1 MPPSFWKVFT
11 LAFSSVFI
19 AELGDKTQLL
29 TGKLQ
34 ATHKLP
40 LAIFLG
46 ASCALII
53 SSLIAVLLGDVLHRL
68 LPEQCINDIFGML
81 FIFVGILMIMGRF

>member
-1 MPPSFWKVFT
+1 MNPGFWKVFT

-40 LAIFLG
+40 VAIFLG
-46 ASCALII
+46 AACALVV
-53 SSLIAVLLGDVLHRL
+53 SSLMAVLLGDVLHRL
-68 LPEQCINDIFGML
+68 LPEQCINDLFGML
-81 FIFVGILMIMGRF
+81 FIFIGVLMVMGRF

>member
-1 MPPSFWKVFT
+1 MTPTFWKVFSM
-11 LAFSSVFI
+11 AFGSVFL

-40 LAIFLG
+40 VAIFLG
-46 ASCALII
+46 AASALVV
-53 SSLIAVLLGDVLHRL
+53 SSLMAVLLGDVLHRM
-68 LPEQCINDIFGML
+68 LPEQCINDLFGML
-81 FIFVGILMIMGRF
+81 FIFIGVLMLMGRF